1 MSFTAMILKRN
12 LLIATVLGL
21 TLSLSVSAQKSAP
34 KDSYVFPQQE
44 TPLGIDNYLF
54 ILYQNTEKDTYNLQ
68 GAPIS
73 HSKNPVKMMKVNP
86 SGTTLA
92 VLEVDKAGQS
102 SLNVYSLW
110 EADRKVHS
118 FRGMK
123 DIKAIGYTPD
133 AKYLALATPGKI
145 TFMDARQFIPA
156 FDISSPDEAVVSQIV
171 FSPDSRNMALVDGKN
186 IYVYDVES
194 KKLRKSLDFEAD
206 ITDADFSSFS
216 DILAVLTNDGTLYQ
230 YDTAR
235 FFPMGNVDGLGK
247 SSSLSFNPDDKYISV
262 VTGDNRIAIINRMD
276 DTDRDFLEDAIGG
289 ISEARFMKDYAGH
302 VYMAYPTKNNI
313 TYKRM
318 TKLLPNRT
326 KLLSDELNERME
338 EWMKMMPDETLEQ
351 YNARVN
357 DETRLAQMRLFEQEI
372 ATRLAD
378 NLVGMS
384 DVALGNYIQES
395 SKLAINFDN
404 MPTIYLTV
412 AENELNDFTNVGDL
426 EFRNAK
432 YGLTDNDKFELIYAD
447 VYNKKNGKTYTF
459 DNLDRQSLAYL
470 MANESFVP
478 LELIQQSNLEEIT
491 LNDIKE
497 NIVNL
502 AKQEEKVS
510 DHTHFNVSSKI
521 VTDTDNQGEKIM
533 NYQINFSY
541 EVDPGFSAQEDFAPG
556 KYVIDESPAAK
567 SMLQI
572 IETAL
577 ETDFAQ
583 YVKPGKKLI

>member
-1 MSFTAMILKRN
+1 
-12 LLIATVLGL
+12 
-21 TLSLSVSAQKSAP
+21 
-34 KDSYVFPQQE
+34 
-44 TPLGIDNYLF
+44 
-54 ILYQNTEKDTYNLQ
+54 
-68 GAPIS
+68 
-73 HSKNPVKMMKVNP
+73 
-86 SGTTLA
+86 
-92 VLEVDKAGQS
+92 
-102 SLNVYSLW
+102 
-110 EADRKVHS
+110 
-118 FRGMK
+118 
-123 DIKAIGYTPD
+123 
-133 AKYLALATPGKI
+133 
-145 TFMDARQFIPA
+145 
-156 FDISSPDEAVVSQIV
+156 
-171 FSPDSRNMALVDGKN
+171 
-186 IYVYDVES
+186 
-194 KKLRKSLDFEAD
+194 
-206 ITDADFSSFS
+206 
-216 DILAVLTNDGTLYQ
+216 
-230 YDTAR
+230 
-235 FFPMGNVDGLGK
+235 
-247 SSSLSFNPDDKYISV
+247 
-262 VTGDNRIAIINRMD
+262 
-276 DTDRDFLEDAIGG
+276 
-289 ISEARFMKDYAGH
+289 
-302 VYMAYPTKNNI
+302 
-313 TYKRM
+313 M